1 MLGVGLRVS
10 GQVRHK
16 EKKKSY
22 YIEIHVEQS
31 TPGVPVTSEC
41 VVTVLGAG
49 LIGQALGASHSRTFR
64 RAPCMVSC
72 SAVTALNLYF
82 LTRRPAFPLTLG
94 PANNVTNSD

>member
-1 MLGVGLRVS
+1 MGRLDTER
-10 GQVRHK
+10 
-16 EKKKSY
+16 KKSY

-31 TPGVPVTSEC
+31 TPGVPDTSEC

-49 LIGQALGASHSRTFR
+49 LIGQALAASHSCTFR

-82 LTRRPAFPLTLG
+82 LTRHSVFPLTLG
-94 PANNVTNSD
+94 PANNVTDSD